1 MIRIIIADDHQM
13 FIDGLKLIIQS
24 FENIEVVG
32 EALNGEQALELLEN
46 RPVGQAGRTADIAI
60 LDINM
65 PGMDGIETAKEIRK
79 KFPEVKVLMV
89 TMHKQKEFITR
100 LVAAGVSGYI
110 LKNTGAQELYDAIR
124 VIHEG
129 GEFFGEEITKEILNS
144 MRHQASIPETPQ
156 FSKRELEILKLLSEE
171 LTSEQIAEKLFISF
185 HTVESHRKNMLMKG
199 GVKNTAG
206 LIRNAIN
213 GGLI

>member
-24 FENIEVVG
+24 FDNIEVVG
-32 EALNGEQALELLEN
+32 EALSGEQALELFEKI
-46 RPVGQAGRTADIAI
+46 PAEIAI

-79 KFPEVKVLMV
+79 KFPEVKVLIV
-89 TMHKQKEFITR
+89 TMYKQKEFITQ

-110 LKNTGAQELYDAIR
+110 LKNTGAEELYNAIR

-129 GEFFGEEITKEILNS
+129 GEFFGEEITKEILHG
-144 MRHQASIPETPQ
+144 MRQHASLPDAPQ
-156 FSKRELEILKLLSEE
+156 FSKREKEILTLLAAE
-171 LTSEQIAEKLFISF
+171 LTSQEIAGKLFISF
-185 HTVESHRKNMLMKG
+185 NTVESHRRNMLMKA

-206 LIRNAIN
+206 LIRYGMHI
-213 GGLI
+213 GLI

>member
-32 EALNGEQALELLEN
+32 EASNGEQVLELLEKT
-46 RPVGQAGRTADIAI
+46 PIEIAI

-65 PGMDGIETAKEIRK
+65 PGMDGIETAKAIRK
-79 KFPEVKVLMV
+79 KFPEIKVLMV
-89 TMHKQKEFITR
+89 TMYKQKEFITQ

-110 LKNTGAQELYDAIR
+110 LKNTGAEELHDAIR

-129 GEFFGEEITKEILNS
+129 GEFFGEEITKEILHG
-144 MRHQASIPETPQ
+144 MRHHASLPEPAQ
-156 FSKRELEILKLLSEE
+156 FSKREHEILKLLAEE
-171 LTSEQIAEKLFISF
+171 LTTQEIADKLFISF
-185 HTVESHRKNMLMKG
+185 HTVESHRKNMLMKA
-199 GVKNTAG
+199 GVKNTPG
-206 LIRNAIN
+206 LIRYGIHI
-213 GGLI
+213 GLI

>member
-32 EALNGEQALELLEN
+32 EALSGEHVLELLEKI
-46 RPVGQAGRTADIAI
+46 TAEIAI

-79 KFPEVKVLMV
+79 KFPEVKVLIV
-89 TMHKQKEFITR
+89 TMYKQKEFITQ

-110 LKNTGAQELYDAIR
+110 LKNTGAEELYNAIR

-129 GEFFGEEITKEILNS
+129 GEFFGEEITNEILHG
-144 MRHQASIPETPQ
+144 MRQRASLPDAPQ
-156 FSKRELEILKLLSEE
+156 FSKREQEILKLLAEE
-171 LTSEQIAEKLFISF
+171 LTTQEIADKLFISF
-185 HTVESHRKNMLMKG
+185 NTVESHRKNMLTKAR
-199 GVKNTAG
+199 VKNTAG
-206 LIRNAIN
+206 LIRYGMHI
-213 GGLI
+213 GLI